1 MLVTTLL
8 WLLPFVLALA
18 VIAFVLAIHL
28 GFRAPRIPERGT
40 PADQGIEYR
49 ELRIPGPAGNRLHA
63 WLLPRDTARG
73 SIILLH
79 GWGGNAEM
87 MLPLALPFW
96 RAGLQVLL
104 LDARNHGR
112 SDRHGHSSLPV
123 FAEDLQTAI
132 DWLRQHHPRQL
143 QRLALLGHSVGAGAV
158 LFAASQR
165 PDVDAVIAVAAFAHP
180 QRVMRRTLA
189 PLHLPEWLVRLVL
202 RYVEHIIGHRFDE
215 IAPINTLCRIDA
227 PVLLVH
233 GDADRTVPLEDARDI
248 IGHCPSPRHRL
259 LVIPGADHDS
269 VEFIEQHAP
278 ELIDFLREQGFA
290 DDGRTDEKAANQPL

>member
-1 MLVTTLL
+1 MPMLL
-8 WLLPFVLALA
+8 WLPPLLLALA
-18 VIAFVLAIHL
+18 VIVFVLAIHF

-40 PADQGIEYR
+40 PADRGIEYR
-49 ELRIPGPAGNRLHA
+49 ELRIPGPAGKRLHG
-63 WLLPRDTARG
+63 WLLPREAASD

-123 FAEDLQTAI
+123 FAEDLQSAM
-132 DWLRQHHPRQL
+132 DWLRRQHPRQMK
-143 QRLALLGHSVGAGAV
+143 RLALLGHSVGAGAV
-158 LFAASQR
+158 LFTASR
-165 PDVDAVIAVAAFAHP
+165 RRDIDAVIAIAPFAHP
-180 QRVMRRTLA
+180 ERVMRRTLA
-189 PLHLPEWLVRLVL
+189 PLRLPDWLVRLVL
-202 RYVEHIIGHRFDE
+202 RYVERVIGHRFDE
-215 IAPINTLCRIDA
+215 IAPIHTLCRIDA

-233 GDADRTVPLEDARDI
+233 GDADRTVPLGDARDI
-248 IGHCPSPRHRL
+248 IGHCPSPRRRL

-269 VEFIEQHAP
+269 VEFIEDHAA
-278 ELIDFLREQGFA
+278 ELIGFLHEQGFA
-290 DDGRTDEKAANQPL
+290 GGEADEKAATRSL

>member
-1 MLVTTLL
+1 MLTALL
-8 WLLPFVLALA
+8 ILLGLALLLA
-18 VIAFVLAIHL
+18 AGFMAAIHF
-28 GFRAPRIPERGT
+28 GFRAPRMAEQST
-40 PADQGIEYR
+40 PAEQGIDYR
-49 ELRIPGPAGNRLHA
+49 ALSIPAPSGHRLHA
-63 WLLPRDTARG
+63 WLLPVEDARD

-87 MLPLALPFW
+87 MLPLALPFH

-132 DWLRQHHPRQL
+132 DWLKANHPRQAR
-143 QRLALLGHSVGAGAV
+143 RLAVLGHSVGAGAV

-165 PDVDAVIAVAAFAHP
+165 KDIDAVIAVSPFAHP
-180 QRVMRRTLA
+180 ERVMRRTLA
-189 PLHLPEWLVRLVL
+189 PLRLPDWLVKWIL
-202 RYVEHIIGHRFDE
+202 RYVERVIRHRFDE
-215 IAPINTLCRIDA
+215 IAPINTLCLIDR

-233 GDADRTVPLEDARDI
+233 GDADRTVPLQDARDI
-248 IGHCPSPRHRL
+248 IARCPAPQHRL

-269 VEFIEQHAP
+269 VEFIEQHAAD
-278 ELIDFLREQGFA
+278 LIRFLKEQGFYM
-290 DDGRTDEKAANQPL
+290 RE